1 MSPAETELDLP
12 LMPNADQIRRR
23 EFATARR
30 GYDPDQVREY
40 LRQIADQVQS
50 LEERLREARLEAGR
64 SASSS
69 GDPYQALAGKMAD
82 VIRAA
87 DEHAERTVRE
97 ASEEAR
103 KILGEARSEADRIR
117 AESQARADEERRESS
132 ARLERSRADAERAL
146 AGLSVRREG
155 LARELRE
162 LRERLLSMAGALPAA
177 NGPTIDVTSP
187 DATAE
192 EEPPAPAPEPPEAQ
206 EDLWA
211 ATEAIRVE
219 IPDIPPF
226 EDDPGAG

>member
-23 EFATARR
+23 EFTTARR
-30 GYDPDQVREY
+30 GYEPDQVREY

-64 SASSS
+64 AAS
-69 GDPYQALAGKMAD
+69 GAADPYQSLAGKMAD

-87 DEHAERTVRE
+87 DEHAERTVSE
-97 ASEEAR
+97 ANEEAQ
-103 KILGEARSEADRIR
+103 KILGEARSQADRIR
-117 AESQARADEERRESS
+117 AESRARADEERRESS
-132 ARLERSRADAERAL
+132 ARLERSRADAERAI

-155 LARELRE
+155 LVRELRE

-177 NGPTIDVTSP
+177 NGPTIDVSSP

-192 EEPPAPAPEPPEAQ
+192 EEPPPPPPEPTEAQ